1 MAKKIKYHELKEIV
15 LKAVKDRLKKMKN
28 EGETETAPVKTPPKT
43 TPDKKQNPL
52 KVPKPGPGT
61 RPNPKAENGTET
73 APVKTPPK
81 TTPDKKPN
89 PLKIPKPGPGTKPNP
104 KAELNENIKV
114 VVKGSGVENI
124 KKFLKENDEKI
135 RIRRMLN
142 EAPPMDIDNPRYGE
156 PAPSF
161 KSGIE
166 GTGPSPFSNIE
177 FLQKKEMNKSTLEKL
192 GSEEFN
198 SIVNTLVDAGELS
211 MQAIFTSLQ
220 SVMTIESRHKS
231 QLEELAVETVARN
244 FGLPDEIKEML
255 KARLTPDEDISMDD
269 EENPIE
275 DVMDDLTDEEK
286 ELAKKY
292 IDKRIVQNAL
302 LMGSGY
308 RAHKLFDGVKASL
321 DAIDPRLFPLYE
333 KFMPNVE
340 FQLWKIEMPVAG
352 RQNWGKS
359 EIDEETG
366 EGKAQAKLF
375 LILLHE
381 TAKVAVELLFLQSL
395 EDIKQEHGEHVSQY
409 VIDQADKYEEE
420 QWMKLIGPRLWKYLH
435 DCIDFIVKERDN
447 DYSIVSYLLNKIG
460 MLPPDDFLQLMDEVV
475 NDGQTAISKL
485 ERMVDELEKEIED
498 YKNQNDEMPE
508 PEEIAGEP
516 DMNKI
521 GDLVNSALDD
531 ILGKK
536 TETGIPDKISSKKL
550 SEMNLD
556 ELNTYLAWAIENE
569 EYEKAAEARNEIN
582 RR

>member
-1 MAKKIKYHELKEIV
+1 MSKKIKYHELKEIV
-15 LKAVKDRLKKMKN
+15 LKAVKNHLKKMKN
-28 EGETETAPVKTPPKT
+28 EG
-43 TPDKKQNPL
+43 D
-52 KVPKPGPGT
+52 
-61 RPNPKAENGTET
+61 TET

-89 PLKIPKPGPGTKPNP
+89 PLKIPKPGPNTRPNP
-104 KAELNENIKV
+104 KAEEKGQEV
-114 VVKGSGVENI
+114 VVKGNGVNEI
-124 KKFLKENDEKI
+124 KKFLKENDE
-135 RIRRMLN
+135 RIRFRQLLN

-156 PAPSF
+156 PASSF

-166 GTGPSPFSNIE
+166 GQGPSPFSDIE
-177 FLQKKEMNKSTLEKL
+177 FLQKKQMNKSTLEKL

-198 SIVNTLVDAGELS
+198 SIVNTLVDTGNLS

-220 SVMTIESRHKS
+220 SVMTIESRHKR
-231 QLEELAVETVARN
+231 QLEELAIETVARN
-244 FGLPDEIKEML
+244 FGLPDEVKEMIV
-255 KARLTPDEDISMDD
+255 ARLTPDENIEMDGAD
-269 EENPIE
+269 ENPIE
-275 DVMDDLTDEEK
+275 AVEAELTDEEK

-292 IDKRIVQNAL
+292 IDKRKIQNAL
-302 LMGSGY
+302 MMGSGY

-321 DAIDPRLFPLYE
+321 DAIDDRLYPLYE

-340 FQLWKIEMPVAG
+340 FQLWKIEMPVGG
-352 RQNWGKS
+352 RQIWGKC
-359 EIDEETG
+359 EIDKESG

-381 TAKVAVELLFLQSL
+381 TAKIAVELLFLQSI
-395 EDIKQEHGEHVSQY
+395 EDIAQEHGEEMSKY
-409 VIDQADKYEEE
+409 VISQADKYEEE

-435 DCIDFIVKERDN
+435 DCIDYIVKERNN
-447 DYSIVSYLLNKIG
+447 DYSVVSYLLNKIG
-460 MLPPDDFLQLMDEVV
+460 MLAPDDFLQLMDEVV
-475 NDGQTAISKL
+475 NDGATAIQKL

-498 YKNQNDEMPE
+498 YRNQNDEMPE
-508 PEEIAGEP
+508 PEDIAGEP

-521 GDLVNSALDD
+521 GDLVSSALDD

-536 TETGIPDKISSKKL
+536 TETGVPEKLVSKKL
-550 SEMNLD
+550 PDMSID